1 MKKVIRLTE
10 NDLSRIVR
18 RVMSEM
24 EDTTSDVEEVLD
36 SNPRYQT
43 AFDELVD
50 ILQSNP
56 KIKRRVQSMVSE
68 PLNEK
73 YEYMDYYDS
82 KPKKISR
89 KSYWMEKLVSVG
101 IPAAIAATIG
111 AAISHTGG
119 GTDMLEMALAA
130 AAGGAGIGATI
141 ISQTGRKKVDDEP
154 EYDDENEM

>member
-56 KIKRRVQSMVSE
+56 KIKRKVQSMVSE
-68 PLNEK
+68 PINEK

-89 KSYWMEKLVSVG
+89 KS
-101 IPAAIAATIG
+101 
-111 AAISHTGG
+111 
-119 GTDMLEMALAA
+119 
-130 AAGGAGIGATI
+130 
-141 ISQTGRKKVDDEP
+141 
-154 EYDDENEM
+154 